1 MPKISLIQYLSQN
14 GVEVSLIE
22 ELVLKDRLELIWSNL
37 NAGNLSQK
45 SKEIIKLIREAS
57 ILKTT
62 IIFKREKLELK
73 TESKIEETVAFKP
86 ILVNGKKLPETIN
99 SESEVIEI
107 KEKLIEDTKY
117 VVTNVSARQIKTKP
131 KPAFTTSSLQQSA
144 SSYLGLNPKLTMQL
158 AQRLYEGVEINGQ
171 QEALITYM
179 RTDSVTLSKEA
190 IDKIREYLTACHP
203 ALLESSVRVYANKSK
218 NAQEAHEAI
227 RPTNCLRTPSS
238 LKGLIDPRQL
248 KLYDLI
254 WRQTIMTQM
263 IDEVRELT
271 TFELENSL
279 RSKFSGSQSQS
290 INLGW
295 RTLHIKNN

>member
-22 ELVLKDRLELIWSNL
+22 DLELKDRLELIWSNL
-37 NAGNLSQK
+37 NSGNLSQK

>member
-22 ELVLKDRLELIWSNL
+22 DLELKDRLELIWSNL

-62 IIFKREKLELK
+62 ITFKREKLELK

-203 ALLESSVRVYANKSK
+203 ALLESSIRVYANKSK

>member
-22 ELVLKDRLELIWSNL
+22 DLELKDRLELIWSNL

-62 IIFKREKLELK
+62 ITFKREKLELK

>member
-22 ELVLKDRLELIWSNL
+22 DLELKDRLELIWSNL
-37 NAGNLSQK
+37 NSENSSQK

-62 IIFKREKLELK
+62 ITFKREKLELK

-107 KEKLIEDTKY
+107 KEKLIEDTRY

-190 IDKIREYLTACHP
+190 IDKIREYLTVCHP